1 MDDSFLDHMY
11 KVDND
16 DQGRFMIL
24 NDRYKRLGWIKKR
37 VSQDIVVGLSNF
49 SEYSILLCVSAWQ
62 RILSTY

>member
-16 DQGRFMIL
+16 DQGRSMIL

-49 SEYSILLCVSAWQ
+49 SEDSILLCVSAWQ